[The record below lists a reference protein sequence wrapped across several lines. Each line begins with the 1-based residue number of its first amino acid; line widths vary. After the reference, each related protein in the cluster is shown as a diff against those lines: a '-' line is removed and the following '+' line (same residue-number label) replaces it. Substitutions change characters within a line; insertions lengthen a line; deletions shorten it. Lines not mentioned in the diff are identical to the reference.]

1 MGARHD
7 PAAVHDDHHH
17 PAVAAIARSILCVTK
32 EVMNLESFR
41 TARGR

>member
-7 PAAVHDDHHH
+7 PAAVHGDHH
-17 PAVAAIARSILCVTK
+17 PAVAAIARSVLCVTK

-41 TARGR
+41 TAIGR